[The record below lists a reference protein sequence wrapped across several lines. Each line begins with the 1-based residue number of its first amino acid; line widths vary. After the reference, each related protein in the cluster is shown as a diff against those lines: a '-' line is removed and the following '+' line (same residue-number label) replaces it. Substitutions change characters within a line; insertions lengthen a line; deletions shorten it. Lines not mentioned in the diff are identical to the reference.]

1 MKMRES
7 FLEKKFAEAIKKTG
21 SLPLKFTSPGT
32 AGVPDRIVLIPGG
45 RILFVELKKP
55 GEKLRPLQEKR
66 KKDLESMG
74 FTVEIVDSIQRIEE
88 VCHEIRTAQL
98 PSVCHSESD

>member
-1 MKMRES
+1 MREN
-7 FLEKKFAEAIKKTG
+7 FIEKKFAEAVKKTG
-21 SLPLKFTSPGT
+21 SLSLKFTSPGT

-66 KKDLESMG
+66 KKDFENLG
-74 FTVEIVDSIQRIEE
+74 FKVEVVDTIQRIEE
-88 VCHEIRTAQL
+88 VCHEICTTQL
-98 PSVCHSESD
+98 PGIRHPGSD

>member
-1 MKMRES
+1 MREN
-7 FLEKKFAEAIKKTG
+7 FIEKKFAEAVKKTG
-21 SLPLKFTSPGT
+21 SMPLKFTSPGT

-66 KKDLESMG
+66 KKDFENLG
-74 FTVEIVDSIQRIEE
+74 FKVEVVDSIQRIEE
-88 VCHEIRTAQL
+88 VCHEIQTTQL
-98 PSVCHSESD
+98 PGIRHPGSD